1 MSQDMNQQT
10 EERNKTAEAKRPAP
24 AGRRRKRRF
33 GAGFAAGAL
42 SVLLIGIC
50 AWGAIGILRGGFPFG
65 TYASGQVSENDV
77 SAKLDLLNSLIDQ
90 YYLYEGE
97 VDEDALAE
105 GIYSGYTAALGDP
118 YTEYYDREETAA
130 LMESTSGEFSGI
142 GATMTQ
148 NTDGPGAVITA
159 VYEGSPAAEAGLQAG
174 DVISKVDG
182 NDVSGMDLDSIVSLI
197 KGEKGTEVKIT
208 VLRYGQEIETAAVRD
223 IIQMQTVDS
232 VMLDDQVGYISVS
245 EFDDVTYDQFKSAL
259 DSLEAQ
265 GMAGLVIDLRNN
277 PGGNLDTVTDMLKLL
292 LPEGPIVS
300 ITDKNGDTEEI
311 TCDGSN
317 EFTKPLAVLVNQY
330 SASASEVFCG
340 AVQDYGIGSIVGVT
354 TFGKGVVQQ
363 LMDLGDGTCLK
374 VTIAEYYTPSGRSI
388 NALVA
393 LTRSSSA
400 LRAKTAYVGGG
411 YEFHSHSGTG
421 IYLLHA
427 SMTLPIPVPEY
438 GVNCNAGI
446 IQPARFVKKT
456 VAIEKMLC

>member
-1 MSQDMNQQT
+1 MSQDRNQQT

-77 SAKLDLLNSLIDQ
+77 SAKLDLLNSVIDQ

-245 EFDDVTYDQFKSAL
+245 EFDDVTYDQFKSAM

-292 LPEGPIVS
+292 LPEGTIVS

-388 NALVA
+388 NGIGVEPDVEVEYVYDAENPEADNQLE
-393 LTRSSSA
+393 
-400 LRAKTAYVGGG
+400 TAA
-411 YEFHSHSGTG
+411 E
-421 IYLLHA
+421 
-427 SMTLPIPVPEY
+427 
-438 GVNCNAGI
+438 
-446 IQPARFVKKT
+446 T
-456 VAIEKMLC
+456 VRGELQQG

>member
-1 MSQDMNQQT
+1 MSQDMNRQT

-159 VYEGSPAAEAGLQAG
+159 VYEDSPAAEAGLQTG

-388 NALVA
+388 NGIGVEPDVEVEYVYDAENPEADNQLETAAETV
-393 LTRSSSA
+393 
-400 LRAKTAYVGGG
+400 RAELQQG
-411 YEFHSHSGTG
+411 
-421 IYLLHA
+421 
-427 SMTLPIPVPEY
+427 
-438 GVNCNAGI
+438 
-446 IQPARFVKKT
+446 
-456 VAIEKMLC
+456 

>member
-1 MSQDMNQQT
+1 MSQDRNQQT

-232 VMLDDQVGYISVS
+232 VMPDDQVGYISVS

-388 NALVA
+388 NGIGVEPDVEVEYVYDAENPEADNQLETAAETV
-393 LTRSSSA
+393 
-400 LRAKTAYVGGG
+400 RAELQQG
-411 YEFHSHSGTG
+411 
-421 IYLLHA
+421 
-427 SMTLPIPVPEY
+427 
-438 GVNCNAGI
+438 
-446 IQPARFVKKT
+446 
-456 VAIEKMLC
+456 

>member
-10 EERNKTAEAKRPAP
+10 EEKNKTAEAKRPAP

-388 NALVA
+388 NGIGVEPDVEVEYVYDAENPEADNQLETAAETV
-393 LTRSSSA
+393 
-400 LRAKTAYVGGG
+400 RAELQQG
-411 YEFHSHSGTG
+411 
-421 IYLLHA
+421 
-427 SMTLPIPVPEY
+427 
-438 GVNCNAGI
+438 
-446 IQPARFVKKT
+446 
-456 VAIEKMLC
+456 

>member
-1 MSQDMNQQT
+1 MSQDMNQQKD
-10 EERNKTAEAKRPAP
+10 ERNKTAEAKRPAP

-50 AWGAIGILRGGFPFG
+50 ACGAIGILRGGFPFG

-388 NALVA
+388 NGIGVEPDVEVEYVYDAENPEADNQLE
-393 LTRSSSA
+393 
-400 LRAKTAYVGGG
+400 TAA
-411 YEFHSHSGTG
+411 E
-421 IYLLHA
+421 
-427 SMTLPIPVPEY
+427 
-438 GVNCNAGI
+438 
-446 IQPARFVKKT
+446 T
-456 VAIEKMLC
+456 VRGELQQG

>member
-1 MSQDMNQQT
+1 MSQDRNQQT

-159 VYEGSPAAEAGLQAG
+159 VYEDSPAAEAGLQTG

-388 NALVA
+388 NGIGVEPDVEVEYVYDAENPEADNQLETAAETV
-393 LTRSSSA
+393 
-400 LRAKTAYVGGG
+400 RAELQQG
-411 YEFHSHSGTG
+411 
-421 IYLLHA
+421 
-427 SMTLPIPVPEY
+427 
-438 GVNCNAGI
+438 
-446 IQPARFVKKT
+446 
-456 VAIEKMLC
+456 

>member
-1 MSQDMNQQT
+1 MSQDRNQQT

-42 SVLLIGIC
+42 SVLLIGVC

-388 NALVA
+388 NGIGVEPDVEVEYVYDAENPEADNQLE
-393 LTRSSSA
+393 
-400 LRAKTAYVGGG
+400 TAA
-411 YEFHSHSGTG
+411 E
-421 IYLLHA
+421 
-427 SMTLPIPVPEY
+427 
-438 GVNCNAGI
+438 
-446 IQPARFVKKT
+446 T
-456 VAIEKMLC
+456 VRGELQQG

>member
-1 MSQDMNQQT
+1 MSQDRNQQT
-10 EERNKTAEAKRPAP
+10 EERTKTAEAKRPAP

-388 NALVA
+388 NGIGVEPDVEVEYVYDAENPEADNQLETAAETV
-393 LTRSSSA
+393 
-400 LRAKTAYVGGG
+400 RAELQQG
-411 YEFHSHSGTG
+411 
-421 IYLLHA
+421 
-427 SMTLPIPVPEY
+427 
-438 GVNCNAGI
+438 
-446 IQPARFVKKT
+446 
-456 VAIEKMLC
+456 